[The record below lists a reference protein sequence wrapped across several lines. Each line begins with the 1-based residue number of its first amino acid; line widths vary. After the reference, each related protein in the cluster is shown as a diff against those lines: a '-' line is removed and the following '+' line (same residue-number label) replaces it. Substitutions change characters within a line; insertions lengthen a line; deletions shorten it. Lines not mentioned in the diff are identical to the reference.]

1 MADYVHIQVKPGTKE
16 RFLELGKMSDTQDS
30 VLVRL
35 LDEHDSCKGLIFV
48 DEETLKYVATNHP
61 EFGTM
66 GDFVRDAMKF
76 WEKYHDYEEQIECD
90 LELHGIFTGK
100 FEGE

>member
-1 MADYVHIQVKPGTKE
+1 MADYVHIQVKPKTKE

-30 VLVRL
+30 VLSRL
-35 LDEHDSCKGLIFV
+35 LDFYEQA
-48 DEETLKYVATNHP
+48 EE
-61 EFGTM
+61 
-66 GDFVRDAMKF
+66 MKAF

-90 LELHGIFTGK
+90 MEQHGIFIGK